1 MSPQPV
7 TEQLFHCRSITLLEV
22 LFVYTGN
29 KRGTKFSDVSSLLPV
44 CLKKMLRLISALT
57 EKALNKHPT
66 ATTRSVKSNK
76 NMM

>member
-7 TEQLFHCRSITLLEV
+7 TEQLFHCRGITLLEV

-29 KRGTKFSDVSSLLPV
+29 KRGTSDVFSLLPV

-57 EKALNKHPT
+57 EKTLNKHPT
-66 ATTRSVKSNK
+66 AATRSVKSNK